1 MNTHITAE
9 NVAQY
14 LHNHPEFFDTY
25 TDVLALMT
33 LPDPHTGRAISIT
46 EKQLFTLRDKVRT
59 LEAKL
64 AELIT
69 FGNENDAISDKVH
82 NLAVA
87 LISAPDEASLL
98 RMVYAHLG
106 GAFSV
111 PHVALRV
118 WNLPNSKHFADPVN
132 EDMQN
137 FAASLRH
144 PLCGPAS
151 EQASVAWFGEAA
163 AHLRSM
169 AQVPLRDAHE
179 NCFGL
184 LVMASEEASRF
195 YPALGTLYL
204 ERIGDMV
211 AAALQ
216 RVLQH
221 APQPGAA

>member
-1 MNTHITAE
+1 MNNSMNAE
-9 NVAQY
+9 ISAEEVARY
-14 LHNHPEFFDTY
+14 LHNHPEFFDAY

-69 FGNENDAISDKVH
+69 FGNENDAISNKVH
-82 NLAVA
+82 DLAVA
-87 LISAPDEASLL
+87 LIAAQDEATLMHVIYS
-98 RMVYAHLG
+98 HLG

-118 WNLPNSKHFADPVN
+118 WNLPGSSLAAAT
-132 EDMQN
+132 ETIQA
-137 FAASLRH
+137 FAASLKIPR
-144 PLCGPAS
+144 CGSAA
-151 EQASVAWFGEAA
+151 EQESVTWFGEAA

-169 AQVPLRDAHE
+169 AQVPLRDAHGA
-179 NCFGL
+179 CFGL
-184 LVMASEEASRF
+184 LVMASEEAHRF

-204 ERIGDMV
+204 ERIGEMV
-211 AAALQ
+211 AAAL
-216 RVLQH
+216 RHLSSTTT
-221 APQPGAA
+221 AE